1 MYLPA
6 GLLSIPGLY
15 KVFAISITSS
25 RKLGTAVRTR
35 AIGCGLHSSPRVA
48 LCSVFRP
55 NLENRREGIEKTKEV
70 IAMLKQWAVDA
81 GLPAKPLYKVTEIS
95 KATGIA
101 VSTLYGEI
109 GAGRLKARLP
119 VGRKRGML
127 VACEWF
133 DEWMKEGIDGE

>member
-1 MYLPA
+1 MAAPSRAPSAPA
-6 GLLSIPGLY
+6 SG
-15 KVFAISITSS
+15 
-25 RKLGTAVRTR
+25 
-35 AIGCGLHSSPRVA
+35 H
-48 LCSVFRP
+48 
-55 NLENRREGIEKTKEV
+55 LENRREGTEKTKEA
-70 IAMLKQWAVDA
+70 IATLKQWAVGA

-109 GAGRLKARLP
+109 SEGRLKARLP

-133 DEWMKEGIDGE
+133 DEWMKEGIDG

>member
-1 MYLPA
+1 M
-6 GLLSIPGLY
+6 PGLY
-15 KVFAISITSS
+15 KVFAIPITSF
-25 RKLGTAVRTR
+25 RKLETAVRTR
-35 AIGCGLHSSPRVA
+35 YSGCGFHSSPRVA
-48 LCSVFRP
+48 LCSVLKP
-55 NLENRREGIEKTKEV
+55 HLENRREGNEGSEWKEV

-81 GLPAKPLYKVTEIS
+81 GLPAKPLYKVTEIA

-109 GAGRLKARLP
+109 DAGRLKARLP

>member
-1 MYLPA
+1 MAAPSRAPSAPA
-6 GLLSIPGLY
+6 SE
-15 KVFAISITSS
+15 
-25 RKLGTAVRTR
+25 
-35 AIGCGLHSSPRVA
+35 H
-48 LCSVFRP
+48 
-55 NLENRREGIEKTKEV
+55 LENRREGNEEIEGKEV

-109 GAGRLKARLP
+109 SEGRLKARLP

>member
-1 MYLPA
+1 MAAP
-6 GLLSIPGLY
+6 
-15 KVFAISITSS
+15 S
-25 RKLGTAVRTR
+25 RAPTAPPS
-35 AIGCGLHSSPRVA
+35 GH
-48 LCSVFRP
+48 
-55 NLENRREGIEKTKEV
+55 LENRREGNEEIEGKEV

-81 GLPAKPLYKVTEIS
+81 GLPTKPLYKVTEIS

-109 GAGRLKARLP
+109 SEGRLKARLP

>member
-1 MYLPA
+1 MAAPSRAPSAPA
-6 GLLSIPGLY
+6 SGSTL
-15 KVFAISITSS
+15 KT
-25 RKLGTAVRTR
+25 
-35 AIGCGLHSSPRVA
+35 
-48 LCSVFRP
+48 
-55 NLENRREGIEKTKEV
+55 EGNERNERKEV
-70 IAMLKQWAVDA
+70 TAMLKQWAVDA

-109 GAGRLKARLP
+109 SEGRLKARLP

-133 DEWMKEGIDGE
+133 DEWMKEGIDG

>member
-1 MYLPA
+1 
-6 GLLSIPGLY
+6 
-15 KVFAISITSS
+15 
-25 RKLGTAVRTR
+25 
-35 AIGCGLHSSPRVA
+35 
-48 LCSVFRP
+48 
-55 NLENRREGIEKTKEV
+55 
-70 IAMLKQWAVDA
+70 MLKQWAVDA
-81 GLPAKPLYKVTEIS
+81 GLPAKSLYKVTEIS

-109 GAGRLKARLP
+109 DAGRLKARLP